1 MEMCNEDKS
10 NDDTQELSLRDKF
23 SKLFNELEHCEKEEQ
38 KQKIEETNR
47 LMEEM
52 DKEEFKSFIGYWKE
66 MKCVWS
72 LHFGETSLS
81 KSLKK
86 TIIDE
91 EKRREGKN
99 EKLLVELCECYLFL
113 INTISAELMPICIPC
128 LIKVAL
134 KKEES
139 EEAQNEVET
148 ALMVMSSAGYWEFME
163 QELYLNEIKEII
175 QYHQEYHNLKRL
187 AYQSAWQFLIN
198 RLFNDNNLEGMIVNE
213 LCFVREAA
221 RELDELLCCVDWKRE
236 IEREEVIAL
245 MRWFQTLALYFEF
258 CHLWNEG
265 YAELISII
273 VKAFRAS
280 RDDHREIS
288 KQCIHLLRKAAEIE
302 VIKINDLLKGGAV
315 DLIFEEILQSTSNGE
330 ILCDCLNFYLMISRK
345 LKRMEDFK
353 TYEPKRKLIKKEIFE
368 KMEKEGYEDII
379 ISLHETFNYLSKEY
393 FIHLPINISDYFVN
407 V

>member
-52 DKEEFKSFIGYWKE
+52 DKEEFKSVFTEVLFNKTHKMLKKRRMSIENTCILLKFIGYWKE

-315 DLIFEEILQSTSNGE
+315 
-330 ILCDCLNFYLMISRK
+330 
-345 LKRMEDFK
+345 
-353 TYEPKRKLIKKEIFE
+353 
-368 KMEKEGYEDII
+368 
-379 ISLHETFNYLSKEY
+379 
-393 FIHLPINISDYFVN
+393 
-407 V
+407 